1 MNWNPCSSLM
11 MNLMPE
17 IITESRNGETVTYVL
32 RVPPD
37 LTHFAGHFPGF
48 PILPGIVQ
56 IDWAVRLARRY
67 LPDLKGS
74 QEINNLKFLA
84 LVRPDAVLTLRL
96 DYDASHN
103 ILQFSYRDDERA
115 YSSGRIRFQHDA

>member
-1 MNWNPCSSLM
+1 

-17 IITESRNGETVTYVL
+17 IIAESRDGETVTFLL

-37 LTHFAGHFPGF
+37 LAHFAGHFPDL

-56 IDWAVRLARRY
+56 VDWAVRLARRY
-67 LPDLKGS
+67 LPELESSCDV
-74 QEINNLKFLA
+74 NNLKFLA

-96 DYDASHN
+96 DYDASQGA
-103 ILQFSYRDDERA
+103 LQFNYRDEGRT
-115 YSSGRIRFQHDA
+115 YSSGRIRFQCDA

>member
-1 MNWNPCSSLM
+1 

-17 IITESRNGETVTYVL
+17 IIAESRNGETITFLL

-37 LTHFAGHFPGF
+37 LVHFAGHFPGL

-56 IDWAVRLARRY
+56 VDWAIRLARRY
-67 LPDLKGS
+67 LPALECS
-74 QEINNLKFLA
+74 QEISNLKFLA

-96 DYDASHN
+96 DYDAIHST
-103 ILQFSYRDDERA
+103 LQFNYRDDERA
-115 YSSGRIRFQHDA
+115 CSSGRIRFQRDAG

>member
-1 MNWNPCSSLM
+1 

-17 IITESRNGETVTYVL
+17 IITESRNGDTITLLL

-37 LTHFAGHFPGF
+37 LVHFTGHFPDL

-56 IDWAVRLARRY
+56 VDWAIRLARRY
-67 LPDLKGS
+67 LPALEGS

-84 LVRPDAVLTLRL
+84 LVRPDALLTLRL
-96 DYDASHN
+96 DYDAAHN
-103 ILQFSYRDDERA
+103 TLQFNYRDDERA
-115 YSSGRIRFQHDA
+115 YSSGRIRFTRDAG

>member
-1 MNWNPCSSLM
+1 M

-37 LTHFAGHFPGF
+37 LTHFAGHFPDF

-56 IDWAVRLARRY
+56 VDWAVRLARRY
-67 LPDLKGS
+67 LPVLEGS

-103 ILQFSYRDDERA
+103 ILQFNYRDDERA
-115 YSSGRIRFQHDA
+115 YSSGRIRFQCDA